1 MAVSWM
7 EEAKETAKKYADALK
22 QQSQYLIDQ
31 QNQAKQ
37 NTLDAIENER
47 LNAINNLNAGKDTI
61 RQEALNNAK
70 QANINRLLSLKDNQS
85 AMSRAGLGTQG
96 IVGSQVNSIN
106 NSYGTNLNSI
116 IRDRTNQL
124 QAVDDQVNNAN
135 IQYDTNRLN
144 AINQYDS
151 NIANL
156 QNQIDTQALNQ
167 YNTVYAQLL
176 AQKQQEWENQLAELQ
191 RQEAIRQYNANL
203 ALQQAQLE
211 FEKQQAAQSQK
222 NWEKEYALQK
232 SQNYGFSNSSSSG
245 SSSSSSKAANGRII
259 IANPYTGKVNPDAK
273 YGVFSYN
280 GTDSGYQPNNVGG
293 KKLSK
298 SGYTAGQIFDNSAYG
313 STGISLNNQSV
324 WKTSDNKYYV
334 WDGSINDY
342 IDVTS
347 KVNFRE
353 NYQGPM
359 KW

>member
-211 FEKQQAAQSQK
+211 FEK
-222 NWEKEYALQK
+222 
-232 SQNYGFSNSSSSG
+232 
-245 SSSSSSKAANGRII
+245 
-259 IANPYTGKVNPDAK
+259 
-273 YGVFSYN
+273 
-280 GTDSGYQPNNVGG
+280 
-293 KKLSK
+293 
-298 SGYTAGQIFDNSAYG
+298 
-313 STGISLNNQSV
+313 
-324 WKTSDNKYYV
+324 
-334 WDGSINDY
+334 
-342 IDVTS
+342 
-347 KVNFRE
+347 
-353 NYQGPM
+353 
-359 KW
+359 